1 MRHSISGCNFCA
13 KISWNRTEHGS
24 NFAPPCFIPSPLPYT
39 KIKCNSKLWRY
50 VSIQNGG
57 RTNQKHNKCTC
68 ISIKSDVYTFHQ
80 CLPISLMIEKIFKFL
95 FNDLCCLV
103 KFINYLTRLS
113 DSPSRSKQ
121 SFAISSPF

>member
-1 MRHSISGCNFCA
+1 MPKSLGI
-13 KISWNRTEHGS
+13 E
-24 NFAPPCFIPSPLPYT
+24 PSTDLILPLPALFHLLCLTPKLSVIPNYGDMVPS
-39 KIKCNSKLWRY
+39 KMEVELIKNTISVLASPSNQM
-50 VSIQNGG
+50 SIPFIN
-57 RTNQKHNKCTC
+57 
-68 ISIKSDVYTFHQ
+68 Q